1 MERAARVFRKAKQS
15 RSLLTDDEVARAVWP
30 AAVGRTIAARTSRLR
45 LVRTTLVVEVED
57 NIWQR
62 QLHTLGGQILGRLR
76 KLTPDLEITAIEFRV
91 GVPRREPQS
100 ATTNTGQ
107 PAGVLFGAQPSDEA
121 DRIQDPVL
129 KKVYQIS
136 RRKASA

>member
-1 MERAARVFRKAKQS
+1 MERAARVFRKSKQS
-15 RSLLTDDEVARAVWP
+15 LSLLTDDEVARAVWP

-57 NIWQR
+57 HIWQK
-62 QLHTLGGQILGRLR
+62 QLHTLAGQILGRLR
-76 KLTPDLEITAIEFRV
+76 KLTPDLEISFIEFRI

-100 ATTNTGQ
+100 AATASGQ
-107 PAGVLFGAQPSDEA
+107 PADTLLGGSTSDEA
-121 DRIQDPVL
+121 DHIQDPVL
-129 KKVYQIS
+129 KKLYLIS